1 MIVMKTEDFKEK
13 LALVFDDGR
22 GPRKEDVDNELSK
35 PGFGYPDRNS
45 DEDK

>member
-1 MIVMKTEDFKEK
+1 MPPEK
-13 LALVFDDGR
+13 AFRIQRMSCFDDDR

-35 PGFGYPDRNS
+35 PGFGYPDRNL